1 MPGTPFVISDTT
13 KAQDLL
19 SAIKY
24 GQTTV
29 EAALFALA
37 DLLESTTD
45 ADKKSAIKSRIEC
58 LKVLNPAKEADA
70 LQFSVTNLGI
80 YSFLWAKVSEY
91 VMKRQSLERA
101 SVDATSSSA
110 VTSSFSA
117 RFHRPA
123 KMNDFSEMMNLFIM
137 ICHGLAVCS
146 VMVLTEFFAMT
157 VYDLMRLRG
166 ENWMVAHEVMLIMFK
181 RESGGRLT
189 LGTIY
194 DEVYLTSIMDEAK
207 LAVATFFRSGG
218 GNLRDDT
225 SQSGSKVAFNG
236 KFTASGRPCPHFN
249 TESPKGSGQ
258 SAKHPADS
266 LLPDGTCKFNHVC
279 NKWVKNKGKNGR
291 CLCTAG
297 TPGHARFNCD
307 NPDRCSECVQ

>member
-1 MPGTPFVISDTT
+1 
-13 KAQDLL
+13 
-19 SAIKY
+19 
-24 GQTTV
+24 
-29 EAALFALA
+29 
-37 DLLESTTD
+37 
-45 ADKKSAIKSRIEC
+45 
-58 LKVLNPAKEADA
+58 
-70 LQFSVTNLGI
+70 
-80 YSFLWAKVSEY
+80 
-91 VMKRQSLERA
+91 
-101 SVDATSSSA
+101 
-110 VTSSFSA
+110 
-117 RFHRPA
+117 
-123 KMNDFSEMMNLFIM
+123 
-137 ICHGLAVCS
+137 
-146 VMVLTEFFAMT
+146 
-157 VYDLMRLRG
+157 
-166 ENWMVAHEVMLIMFK
+166 
-181 RESGGRLT
+181 
-189 LGTIY
+189 
-194 DEVYLTSIMDEAK
+194 MDEAK

-218 GNLRDDT
+218 GNLRDDI